1 MAQRDYSILK
11 CGCFLKLS
19 PSSRRS
25 PINSPRPQL
34 DTTLRVGTPE
44 KISFVYQTVG
54 PFRRL
59 FAYMLDLFLVGALL
73 FGLGILLTL
82 LYLFVILPLLL
93 HFGFGGLTE
102 EIGVSLLGVAGLIGC
117 TVFWFY
123 GAFQETYRNGQ
134 TWGKSIAKIQVLSVD
149 GYAIDGVQAMTRNLF
164 RYLDL
169 LPFVPATLLYVF
181 EIEFTASWMPTCLI
195 GLICMTISPRYQRIG
210 DLIAGTMVVLV
221 EKKWVPDLTQFEDAR
236 VSELADLI
244 PANFQ
249 TTPSMA
255 NALSTYGD
263 ARPRLA
269 TEHRAEIAA
278 NLAVPLK
285 EKFGF
290 PADTDND
297 LLLCALY
304 YRTYAEV
311 DDLQSDVEHDEDW
324 LLLKEKK
331 ELVPQ
336 PQPAPIIVDAEVDAE
351 N

>member
-1 MAQRDYSILK
+1 
-11 CGCFLKLS
+11 
-19 PSSRRS
+19 
-25 PINSPRPQL
+25 
-34 DTTLRVGTPE
+34 
-44 KISFVYQTVG
+44 
-54 PFRRL
+54 
-59 FAYMLDLFLVGALL
+59 MLDLFLVGALL
-73 FGLGILLTL
+73 FGFAILLGLFFAFVISPL
-82 LYLFVILPLLL
+82 LYYL
-93 HFGFGGLTE
+93 GWGGLTDE
-102 EIGVSLLGVAGLIGC
+102 LGVSLLGVSLLVGA

-164 RYLDL
+164 RYLDV
-169 LPFVPATLLYVF
+169 LPFAPTTLLYVF
-181 EIEFTASWMPTCLI
+181 ETEFSWPYLPTCLI
-195 GLICMTISPRYQRIG
+195 GLICMTISARYQRIG

-236 VSELADLI
+236 VSQLADLI

-269 TEHRAEIAA
+269 PEHRAEIAA
-278 NLAVPLK
+278 HLAVPLK

-311 DDLQSDVEHDEDW
+311 NQQQLDEEHDEDW
-324 LLLKEKK
+324 LLLKKK
-331 ELVPQ
+331 LNGPSPSEL
-336 PQPAPIIVDAEVDAE
+336 PIEPSIVEAEIDAGDSQ
-351 N
+351 

>member
-1 MAQRDYSILK
+1 
-11 CGCFLKLS
+11 
-19 PSSRRS
+19 
-25 PINSPRPQL
+25 
-34 DTTLRVGTPE
+34 
-44 KISFVYQTVG
+44 
-54 PFRRL
+54 
-59 FAYMLDLFLVGALL
+59 MLDLFLVGALL
-73 FGLGILLTL
+73 FGFAILLGLFFAFVISPL
-82 LYLFVILPLLL
+82 LYYL
-93 HFGFGGLTE
+93 GWGGLTDE
-102 EIGVSLLGVAGLIGC
+102 LGVSLLGVSLLVGA

-164 RYLDL
+164 RYLDV
-169 LPFVPATLLYVF
+169 LPFAPTTLLYVF
-181 EIEFTASWMPTCLI
+181 EVEFTWPWLPTCLI

-236 VSELADLI
+236 VSQLADLI

-269 TEHRAEIAA
+269 PEHRAEIAA
-278 NLAVPLK
+278 HLAVPLK

-311 DDLQSDVEHDEDW
+311 DQQQPDEEHDEDW
-324 LLLKEKK
+324 LLLKKKLNGPSEKPV
-331 ELVPQ
+331 EPS
-336 PQPAPIIVDAEVDAE
+336 IVDAEIAAGDSQ
-351 N
+351 